1 MTNDY
6 ITLNDTLEEQL
17 RRELIDLNKQCRALE
32 QENKMLRNE
41 VRIVEEAKYKAYQ
54 KIAELTSEVN
64 INKRT

>member
-1 MTNDY
+1 MKNDY

-17 RRELIDLNKQCRALE
+17 RRQLIDLNKQCHALE
-32 QENKMLRNE
+32 QENKILRNE
-41 VRIVEEAKYKAYQ
+41 VRILEEAKYKAYQ